1 MRSVMHA
8 KPIEGH
14 QDRLNLAVLPA
25 HKLAKTPG
33 TDLLTLYPLPSFP
46 HITPRP
52 SAGIHIYKVE
62 SSEEASRE
70 RETGNRS
77 PCAQSQHRRGGGQR
91 VNGGK
96 LVALRLLLPTG
107 LGEQL
112 LETRW
117 AKMTETSLLEN
128 SSVVE
133 TLSSSMT

>member
-1 MRSVMHA
+1 MHA

-77 PCAQSQHRRGGGQR
+77 PCAQSQHRRGGVHREQRTEPPQPHRRGGGGCSGGAAARNEMGQDD
-91 VNGGK
+91 GD
-96 LVALRLLLPTG
+96 LT
-107 LGEQL
+107 LGEL
-112 LETRW
+112 LRGGDF
-117 AKMTETSLLEN
+117 
-128 SSVVE
+128 VI
-133 TLSSSMT
+133 